1 MRKQNAYTLKRFKAA
16 FAKMMETTSIP
27 TNMSSVDSI
36 NLYSNIFSFVEPN
49 IPSRLFRFRK
59 CSLESFI
66 SFEQNTVSV
75 CAANSFPDR
84 YDSVV
89 YYDHKSLFAR
99 AKNSIMPNMPVIL
112 QAYRNYP
119 ALFPVNPFT
128 TYISELVKTNKTDNE
143 IIEVLWKEFEKLL
156 AKWDEN
162 AVKQEQWARSNKATK
177 LACFTEN
184 IKSKFM
190 WDTYADGY
198 SGFAL
203 EYDFRDWRLFTTNI
217 GRPICLFPIIY
228 STKKIDAT
236 DIIDRLISQS
246 FMLNSS
252 SDEAIINK
260 YNASFPVDRLYWLKV
275 YLYKDKYEYAHE
287 KEWRLI
293 DIDESS
299 TQEANMD
306 YSSIPDLGC
315 MKAIYYGPCMEQRYK
330 EHLSY
335 LAQQKR
341 IKEYDIVLNTNS
353 RKYGL
358 KVMPHHRM

>member
-1 MRKQNAYTLKRFKAA
+1 MKRKYGYTPRQFKAA
-16 FAKMMETTSIP
+16 FAKLMETTSIP
-27 TNMSSVDSI
+27 ANMSEADSI
-36 NLYSNIFSFVEPN
+36 NLYSSIFSFVEPN

-59 CSLESFI
+59 CNLDSLV
-66 SFEQNTVSV
+66 SFEQNSISV
-75 CAANSFPDR
+75 CAANRFPDR
-84 YDSVV
+84 FDSVV
-89 YYDHKSLFAR
+89 YYDHKSLFSR
-99 AKNSIMPNMPVIL
+99 AKNGIMPSMPIIL
-112 QAYRNYP
+112 KAYRNNP
-119 ALFPVNPFT
+119 ALFPVNPIT

-156 AKWDEN
+156 AKWDED

-184 IKSKFM
+184 IKSKYM
-190 WDTYADGY
+190 WDAYADGY

-203 EYDFRDWRLFTTNI
+203 EYDFRNWRLFTTNI

-228 STKKIDAT
+228 ATHKIDAT
-236 DIIDRLISQS
+236 EIIDRLISQS
-246 FMLNSS
+246 FMLNNRSN
-252 SDEAIINK
+252 ETIINN
-260 YNASFPVDRLYWLKV
+260 YNASFPVDRLYWLKI

-306 YSSIPDLGC
+306 YSSIPDLGS
-315 MKAIYYGPCMEQRYK
+315 MKAIYYGPFMEQRYK
-330 EHLSY
+330 DHLSY
-335 LAQQKR
+335 FAQQKR
-341 IKEYDIVLNTNS
+341 IKEYDVVLDTNS

-358 KVMPHHRM
+358 KAMPHHRM